1 MKPNGILAS
10 FFHCCLIRSEKLS
23 HFHNNRHFHGFI
35 LLWLYTDC
43 ENHKFKSREIIC
55 WFTVFFRYC
64 KLFTN
69 AHTATTLCTL
79 SCTTLFKKTNL
90 NLTKSDIIL
99 HFVKMFHQLSF
110 FQIAIFKSNF
120 VECVHFVENSVSR
133 TYLTNSQ
140 Y

>member
-1 MKPNGILAS
+1 M
-10 FFHCCLIRSEKLS
+10 
-23 HFHNNRHFHGFI
+23 
-35 LLWLYTDC
+35 YTVC
-43 ENHKFKSREIIC
+43 ENHKLKSREIIC

-79 SCTTLFKKTNL
+79 SCTTILKKTNQ

-110 FQIAIFKSNF
+110 FQIAIFNSNF

-140 Y
+140 YKGLFPDSVDPAKTQQYGVSHQSDNLAG